1 MKIMK
6 INKIITFLSLF
17 ILLAFITSCVN
28 DDDFNLPNIN
38 IVDPNITPNMT
49 FANVLSRYE
58 QAVTGGDAIATFD
71 DTQDLYIEGYVIS
84 SDKSG
89 NFFEELIIQNKTDGS
104 SDAADP
110 RLGFLIEINVRGL
123 SDTFEVGRKVYV
135 KMNGLAVGLSHG
147 VFVIGKPSG
156 NTIAQLEGFEYKDF
170 VIRDPQVASLTPKV
184 VAMQDLIEQDE
195 NTLIQF
201 DDVQINRNELGLTFA
216 GEASDSFDGFRT
228 LEGCPN
234 NSPTISLQ
242 TSTFADF
249 KSQQLPQNRGSIQ
262 GILSRDFADNFNVF
276 VINSTS
282 DIHFDNTD
290 RCDPVEL
297 DCGLASSVGSGVL
310 FSDDFETQSTNSL
323 ISGNGWTNYIE
334 AGTEGWEAFS
344 SSGANASLG
353 VSARIGSFRSGDASS
368 VGWLITPAIDFDAQ
382 GGETLTFKTSNSF
395 ADGSELELLFST
407 DWDGTEANI
416 TSATW
421 GIIPAAYIVQDT
433 DLFSAWFDSGIVDL
447 SCATGTM
454 YIAFKYTGSGDRAT
468 DGTYELDDINI
479 NFTP

>member
-1 MKIMK
+1 MKITK
-6 INKIITFLSLF
+6 FLIFLSIFTMLIF
-17 ILLAFITSCVN
+17 ISSCVK
-28 DDDFNLPNIN
+28 DEDFDLPNIN

-49 FANVLSRYE
+49 FQNVVSKYE
-58 QAVTGGDAIATFD
+58 QAVAGGDVIGVFD
-71 DTQDLYIEGYVIS
+71 ETQDLYIEGYVIS
-84 SDKSG
+84 SDKAG
-89 NFFEELIIQNKTDGS
+89 NFFEELIIQNKVDGS
-104 SDAADP
+104 SDANDP
-110 RLGFLIEINVRGL
+110 RLGFRIDINVRGL
-123 SDTFEVGRKVYV
+123 SDTYEVGRKVYV
-135 KMNGLAVGLSHG
+135 KLNGLAIGLSHG
-147 VFVIGKPSG
+147 VFAIGKPSG
-156 NTIAQLEGFEYKDF
+156 STIEQIQEYEYKDF
-170 VIRDPQVASLTPKV
+170 VIRDPQVATLTPKV
-184 VAMQDLIEQDE
+184 TTIGDLTEQDE

-201 DDVQINRNELGLTFA
+201 DDVQINRDELALTFA
-216 GEASDSFDGFRT
+216 GEASDTFDGFRT
-228 LEGCPN
+228 LESCPS

-249 KSQQLPQNRGSIQ
+249 KSLQVPQNRGSIK
-262 GILSRDFADNFNVF
+262 GILSRDFADNINVF
-276 VINSTS
+276 VINSTA
-282 DIHFDNTD
+282 DIQFNNAE
-290 RCDPVEL
+290 RCDPIEL
-297 DCGLASSVGSGVL
+297 DCGLATSVGSGVL

-344 SSGANASLG
+344 STGSNASLG
-353 VSARIGSFRSGDASS
+353 VSARIGSFRSGDTSS
-368 VGWLITPAIDFDAQ
+368 IGWLITPAINFDAQ

-421 GIIPAAYIVQDT
+421 GVIPAAYIVQDS

-454 YIAFKYTGSGDRAT
+454 YIAFKYTGSGDSGF

-479 NFTP
+479 NFAQ